1 MRLITTIFLILFTI
15 GLSAEEVTSNEGT
28 GQVQAAD
35 EAKLQKAASIEQT
48 EGKLD
53 EIIKEMNDRL
63 KKHTKLFRMKIVNQP
78 HKTFIYKGK
87 AEGDKCVIS
96 EKREDQI
103 SGENNCLKLEIFDFL
118 GAAEGQAQL
127 NVGARHKYMVLFFES
142 APSEADPK
150 KTQPGALKKIVSK
163 IYVDNFKQEDLK
175 ISEVVDNEPAD
186 AKHSKLTIF
195 YQHDGNPPKSTSQ
208 NPSDRGVGL
217 YSLSDVENT
226 KTNPIRNTFKK
237 NFYIKHLD
245 FFDKLFTYIYDSNE
259 TNGNERYKES
269 NDVLKNS
276 LKY

>member
-1 MRLITTIFLILFTI
+1 MRLITTIFLFLFTI
-15 GLSAEEVTSNEGT
+15 GISAEEITSNEGT
-28 GQVQAAD
+28 GQVATG

-53 EIIKEMNDRL
+53 QIIKEMNDRL
-63 KKHTKLFRMKIVNQP
+63 KKHTKLFRMKVVKQP

-96 EKREDQI
+96 EKPEDQL
-103 SGENNCLKLEIFDFL
+103 SSSNDCLKLEVFDFL
-118 GAAEGQAQL
+118 GVEDGKVHL
-127 NVGARHKYMVLFFES
+127 NVGARHKYIVLFFEG
-142 APSEADPK
+142 APSEEDPK
-150 KTQPGALKKIVSK
+150 KAQPMAIKKIVSK
-163 IYVDNFKQEDLK
+163 IYVDNFKQDDIK

-186 AKHSKLTIF
+186 AKHSKITIF
-195 YQHDGNPPKSTSQ
+195 YQHDGLPPGSSKQ
-208 NPSDRGVGL
+208 NPSDRGIGL
-217 YSLSDVENT
+217 YNLTDVENT

-259 TNGNERYKES
+259 RNGNERYRES
-269 NDVLKNS
+269 NKVLKNS